1 VREQPRRHDALP
13 TRAPSTR
20 QQNWGLSAR
29 SLSSGVCLNSLAP
42 VARPARTSG
51 PPAPWWPKRSRV
63 CCLRRASAESASP
76 WSRSILS
83 CPRRQSHLRQLARP
97 GPRPLRRHRSNRSRR
112 TGRRGRRLP
121 HPVGPGLA
129 NQTVGAGSSRLH
141 AFYVCD
147 WLVPTRDPLTDRGM
161 IGEGVI
167 DIPRTRDWIESRAT
181 RAFAKSRSCPMH
193 GGLSPWT
200 TRYVL
205 AREPCARLY
214 SFDSN

>member
-1 VREQPRRHDALP
+1 VREQPRGHDALP

-63 CCLRRASAESASP
+63 CCLTRASAESASP

-83 CPRRQSHLRQLARP
+83 CPRRQSRLRQLARP
-97 GPRPLRRHRSNRSRR
+97 GPRPLRRH
-112 TGRRGRRLP
+112 GRRGRRLP
-121 HPVGPGLA
+121 HPLGPGLT
-129 NQTVGAGSSRLH
+129 NQIVGAGSSRLH
-141 AFYVCD
+141 AFHVCN
-147 WLVPTRDPLTDRGM
+147 WLVATRDPLTDRGM

-167 DIPRTRDWIESRAT
+167 DIPRTRDWIESASYEGFCEVEILSDAWWARSMDDTLRACV
-181 RAFAKSRSCPMH
+181 RAI
-193 GGLSPWT
+193 
-200 TRYVL
+200 
-205 AREPCARLY
+205 REAV
-214 SFDSN
+214 